1 MVKVA
6 VSQNNRRDATLRDEW
21 RPDVDPGEASPPS
34 GQPKNTDP
42 LSIIQEGAAQ
52 ENATQEIPV
61 QANGLSGSTE
71 TDRTATTTLSIPGE
85 SLRAYLNLAEER
97 LFLTGAQV
105 FVRLLLMQKQRDRQA
120 GLDTAG
126 FISGYRGSPLG
137 GVDLEFL
144 RAKAALDH
152 EKILFQPGLNEDLA
166 ATAVW
171 GTQQIGLTG
180 EASHDGVFSLWY
192 AKGPGVDRSGD
203 ALRHANLAGTARH
216 GGVLAIAGDDH
227 TAESSSTA
235 HQSEYSF
242 IDAMIPVLAP
252 ADVQDLL
259 DFGLLGL
266 AMSRFSGCWVALK
279 CVKEVVQ
286 ATATIEAGPL
296 RALPLLPCDDQAPP
310 ASLNIRAGD
319 GFIAQ
324 DARLQT
330 DKQRAVAAFIRANHL
345 DRIVFDG
352 GMAPR
357 IGLVAAGKSYRDLR
371 QALALLGI
379 ENAQE
384 AEALGLRLY
393 KPGCVWPLEREG
405 LRAFA
410 AGLDCIIVVEEKRA
424 LIETQLRDHLYACT
438 ERPAV
443 LGKEDAHG
451 NPLFPASGA
460 FEPADI
466 ALAIGGFLLEHG
478 AIGAQHERVARR
490 LDDLRQAHGQL
501 AAIADIGRRVPGFC
515 AGCPHNLSTQ
525 VPEGMRAHAGIGC
538 HFMVLGTERAA
549 GGFTHMGAEGAS
561 WIGEAPFSQRGH
573 VIQNLGDGTY
583 THSGLL
589 AVRFAVA
596 SGVNITYKILF
607 NDAVAMTGGQVPEGA
622 PTVDRIARQL
632 AAEGVARITIVADEP
647 DKYPPGIDW
656 PEGITIEPRRNLEAV
671 QRRLADIAGVSVLIY
686 DQTCATEKR
695 RRHKRAQAAA
705 SEKGPA
711 NAGERRVV
719 INELLCEGCGDC
731 GLVSNCVAI
740 QPRET
745 AFGRKRQ
752 IDQSACSQDFSCLEA
767 SCPALVTVEGVR
779 PRRLASRDEAH
790 FPDLPSPDLPEIG
803 AQPYSI
809 LVAGIGGTGVVTIG
823 SLLGLAAHLEGKACG
838 INDMAG
844 LAQKGGAVFSHV
856 RIARDA
862 EAIHSI
868 RIGQGEADL
877 VLGCDLL
884 ASATRKVLIAIA
896 KGRTGVLVN
905 DAEVFPGDF
914 ARDADYRLPAP
925 ECRLALDEAAGG
937 ASFVE
942 ATKLANLL
950 FGQALAAN
958 LFLLGHAWQQGLVPL
973 AEESLLAA
981 IALNG
986 HAVAMNREAF
996 LWGRRAAAFPERLAA
1011 FLASSEL
1018 PAWRDAPETELAPI
1032 VALRAD
1038 YLTAYQ
1044 NRAYADKYRAFIM
1057 RVAAAEAAVMPGET
1071 LLTRTVARAYFKLLA
1086 VKDEY
1091 EVARLYT
1098 DGSFQR
1104 QLRQS
1109 YEGEPRLT
1117 FYFSPWYSPWRKG
1130 GAERSQRP
1138 KKWSFGSPMLP
1149 ILRLLA
1155 RLKVLRGTPADPFAL
1170 LGRHCADRADRHA
1183 YETLIKEILPRLTP
1197 ANHAA
1202 AVDLAGLPET
1212 IRGFGPVRERS
1223 RRLAQAEELRLR
1235 QRFAAMEKVEG
1246 GADVAVSA
1254 ALAMTCPAPKTT
1266 LAAAE

>member
-6 VSQNNRRDATLRDEW
+6 VSQNNRRDVINRDGW
-21 RPDVDPGEASPPS
+21 RPDADPGEASYPS

-42 LSIIQEGAAQ
+42 QSIVQNSDWQESDSR
-52 ENATQEIPV
+52 ENATH
-61 QANGLSGSTE
+61 ANNLSGSAAPAPTV
-71 TDRTATTTLSIPGE
+71 DRPGE
-85 SLRAYLNLAEER
+85 SLRAYLDLAEER

-105 FVRLLLMQKQRDRQA
+105 FVRLLLMQKQRDRQE

-126 FISGYRGSPLG
+126 FVSGYRGSPLG

-144 RAKAALDH
+144 RAKTVLDH

-252 ADVQDLL
+252 ADAQDLL

-296 RALPLLPCDDQAPP
+296 RALPLLPRDDQTPL

-324 DARLQT
+324 DARLQK
-330 DKQRAVAAFIRANHL
+330 DKQRAVAAFIRANRL

-357 IGLVAAGKSYRDLR
+357 IGLVAAGKSYHDLR
-371 QALALLGI
+371 QALALLDI
-379 ENAQE
+379 EMGQE
-384 AEALGLRLY
+384 AESLGLRLY

-410 AGLDCIIVVEEKRA
+410 EGLDCIIVVEEKRA
-424 LIETQLRDHLYACT
+424 LIETQLRDHLYACDR
-438 ERPAV
+438 RPAV
-443 LGKEDAHG
+443 VGKEDAHG

-460 FEPADI
+460 FEPAEI
-466 ALAIGGFLLEHG
+466 ALAIGSFLLEHG
-478 AIGAQHERVARR
+478 EPGAQHARVARR
-490 LDDLRQAHGQL
+490 LDDLRRAHGQL
-501 AAIADIGRRVPGFC
+501 VAIADIGRRVPGFC

-525 VPEGMRAHAGIGC
+525 VPDGMRAHAGIGC
-538 HFMVLGTERAA
+538 HFMVLGTDRAA
-549 GGFTHMGAEGAS
+549 GGFTHMGAEGAN

-632 AAEGVARITIVADEP
+632 TAEGVARITIVADEP
-647 DKYPPGIDW
+647 DKYPSSIDW
-656 PEGITIEPRRNLEAV
+656 PRGITIEPRRNLEAV

-705 SEKGPA
+705 PTKGPA
-711 NAGERRVV
+711 KAGERRVV

-767 SCPALVTVEGVR
+767 FCPALVTVEGVR
-779 PRRLASRDEAH
+779 PRRLASRDEAR
-790 FPDLPSPDLPEIG
+790 FPALPSPDLPEIG

-844 LAQKGGAVFSHV
+844 LAQKGGAVYSHV
-856 RIARDA
+856 RIAREA

-884 ASATRKVLIAIA
+884 ASATRKVLIAIT
-896 KGRTGVLVN
+896 KERTGVLVN
-905 DAEVFPGDF
+905 NAEVFPGDF
-914 ARDADYRLPAP
+914 ARDPDYRLPAP
-925 ECRLALDEAAGG
+925 ECRHALDEAAGG

-958 LFLLGHAWQQGLVPL
+958 LFLLGYAWQRGLVPL
-973 AEESLLAA
+973 AEGSLLAA
-981 IALNG
+981 IELNG

-996 LWGRRAAAFPERLAA
+996 LWGRRAAAFPEQLAA

-1018 PAWRDAPETELAPI
+1018 PIPADAPETELAPI
-1032 VALRAD
+1032 VALRTD

-1044 NRAYADKYRAFIM
+1044 NAAYADKYRAFIM

-1071 LLTRTVARAYFKLLA
+1071 LLARKVAQAYFKLLA

-1109 YEGEPRLT
+1109 YEGAPRLT
-1117 FYFSPWYSPWRKG
+1117 FHFSPWYTPWRTPWRKVR
-1130 GAERSQRP
+1130 AEGQRP
-1138 KKWSFGSPMLP
+1138 RKWAFGASVLP
-1149 ILRLLA
+1149 ILRLLS
-1155 RLKVLRGTPADPFAL
+1155 RLKVLRGTAVDPFAL
-1170 LGRHCADRADRHA
+1170 LGRHRAEHADRHA
-1183 YETLIKEILPRLTP
+1183 YEEMIKEILPRLTS
-1197 ANHAA
+1197 ANYAA
-1202 AVDLAGLPET
+1202 ALDLADLPEK

-1223 RRLAQAEELRLR
+1223 RQLAQEEELRLR
-1235 QRFAAMEKVEG
+1235 QRFAAMEKIAG
-1246 GADVAVSA
+1246 HAATDA
-1254 ALAMTCPAPKTT
+1254 ALTVVACSAPKTT